1 MELTFI
7 KMMKENETDFMGF
20 KNHSPIEIAEDLSIS
35 IKANSLA
42 YCEPQS
48 DAELDEYKEM
58 EFSILLNEEKT
69 IVSDLYPELKEYEE
83 FLVTEED
90 EAIYGNVPIDMI
102 EKLYQ
107 KLLTHDEEEST
118 KEKSENDSES
128 DEIESIPED
137 EPVQEEMKP
146 KNNPVA
152 KKKITRK
159 SGVKKINAIQDALNK
174 KFYEREEEIEGMLVA
189 LLSGQHV
196 LLIGEPGT
204 GKSLLSMELANIID
218 GSDYFQWLLTKYT
231 TPEELFGAL
240 SLKELEKGV
249 HVRNVKDKLPE
260 AHLAFLD
267 EIFKSNSAIL
277 NSLLTLINER
287 IFYNNGTP
295 IESPLISLI
304 GASNEYPEEDEGLEA
319 MFDRLLL
326 RYEVKQVRDRN
337 NFVEMLKDKSKDIKV
352 PSITI
357 KELYDVQDHTNQIVV
372 SDRIYETIADIC
384 QELEDEGIRP
394 SARRVK
400 NSIEAIKAKTF
411 IDGRTHVEE
420 KDLIILNHILW
431 NDIHEKEDAINI
443 IKNFAQDNVENVLD
457 RVKVESVELLNEV
470 RNSKSR
476 KSNSE
481 TANYDQATEISSKL
495 KSLAAELEQLNKDN
509 PGRTD
514 EIKVVLDEINEGQQ
528 SIFEELLLVNI

>member
-1 MELTFI
+1 MNLTFI
-7 KMMKENETDFMGF
+7 DQMKDNETDFMGF
-20 KNHSPIEIAEDLSIS
+20 KSHGPIIIS
-35 IKANSLA
+35 EEMALIIKANSLA
-42 YCEPQS
+42 SCSPKE
-48 DAELDEYKEM
+48 DLNLEEYTEM
-58 EFSILLNEEKT
+58 ELSVEINGELVKVTNFF
-69 IVSDLYPELKEYEE
+69 PENTEYEQY
-83 FLVTEED
+83 LQVGNT
-90 EAIYGNVPIDMI
+90 YGNVPVDLI
-102 EKLYQ
+102 EKLYLQ
-107 KLLTHDEEEST
+107 LTDTDLDGEVDEMYEEETENNEVEQVEEKNEST
-118 KEKSENDSES
+118 QPKSTS
-128 DEIESIPED
+128 
-137 EPVQEEMKP
+137 
-146 KNNPVA
+146 

-159 SGVKKINAIQDALNK
+159 QGVKKVNKIKDALNK

-204 GKSLLSMELANIID
+204 GKSLLSMELANIIN
-218 GSDYFQWLLTKYT
+218 GSEYFQWLLTKYT

-249 HVRNVKDKLPE
+249 HVRNVNDKLPE

-326 RYEVKQVRDRN
+326 RYEVKQIRDRN

-357 KELYDVQDHTNQIVV
+357 NELYDVQMHTQNIIV
-372 SDRIYETIADIC
+372 SDKIYETIADIC

-400 NSIEAIKAKTF
+400 NSIQAIKAKTY
-411 IDGRTHVEE
+411 IDGRTHTEE
-420 KDLIILNHILW
+420 KDLNILSHILW
-431 NDIHEKEDAINI
+431 NDIYEKEDAVEV
-443 IKNFAQDNVENVLD
+443 IKKYSQDNVENILD
-457 RVKVESVELLNEV
+457 RVRTESQELL
-470 RNSKSR
+470 SKVSHGKDN
-476 KSNSE
+476 KSD
-481 TANYDQATEISSKL
+481 YDHATEIASKL
-495 KSLAAELEQLNKDN
+495 KSLASELEKLNADN
-509 PGRTD
+509 PGRKD
-514 EIKVVLDEINEGQQ
+514 EIKVVLDEINKGQET
-528 SIFEELLLVNI
+528 IFESLLLVDI